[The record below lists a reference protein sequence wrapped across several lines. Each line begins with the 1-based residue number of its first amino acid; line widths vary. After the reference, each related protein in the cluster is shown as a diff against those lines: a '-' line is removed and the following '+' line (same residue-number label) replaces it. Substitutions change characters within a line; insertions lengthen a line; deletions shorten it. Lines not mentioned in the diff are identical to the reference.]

1 MWRSTLRSHII
12 GYSNAC
18 EITNDPKSTIAQPDD
33 VNTMKARLFCS
44 YIAIER
50 EKERHEVKRPPP
62 SRAKGEMRRFQIEK
76 L

>member
-1 MWRSTLRSHII
+1 
-12 GYSNAC
+12 
-18 EITNDPKSTIAQPDD
+18 
-33 VNTMKARLFCS
+33 MKARLFCS